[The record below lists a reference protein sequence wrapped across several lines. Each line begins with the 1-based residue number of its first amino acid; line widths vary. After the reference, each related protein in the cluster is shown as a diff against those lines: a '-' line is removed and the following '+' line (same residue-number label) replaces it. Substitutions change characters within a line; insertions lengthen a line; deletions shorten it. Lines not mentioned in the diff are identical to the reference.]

1 MFMTQTLQLSRPG
14 FARFSLALAPAL
26 VSLLA
31 CTSGSDGEGS
41 EKTPSKTVP
50 PEDTREWV
58 RVIEGDWELEAGGEI
73 PQQCVQQ
80 VLDEDVYV
88 SAIRPVHPEGTH
100 HTLVTLGDGSVSC
113 TSSLVSNG
121 IIYAAGVGS
130 AGLDLPPGV
139 ALKFPKGSALSMG
152 LHLYNPTDG
161 VLRGTSAMEIVRL
174 APEDVKYEAEALLAG
189 PFQLSEDVWMKGML
203 GLDVG
208 LPPLPAREN
217 RASFLEHYA
226 DASARRLER
235 LGAAPA
241 DWFAGATRFFDVTRS
256 RAWVLT
262 RRIAHSAHH
271 RGQLT
276 AYLRMLGRALYST
289 YGPTADTGGLFQ
301 QGAPV
306 IYRYQSVEDVLAAA
320 RDGGGELPPL
330 PGPGASPPTE
340 RPGRG

>member
-1 MFMTQTLQLSRPG
+1 VHPYTFLLDTYSTERLKTLSGWSHFTDHDLGFRPEPR
-14 FARFSLALAPAL
+14 AR
-26 VSLLA
+26 
-31 CTSGSDGEGS
+31 
-41 EKTPSKTVP
+41 TP
-50 PEDTREWV
+50 
-58 RVIEGDWELEAGGEI
+58 LE
-73 PQQCVQQ
+73 QMVHQCV
-80 VLDEDVYV
+80 
-88 SAIRPVHPEGTH
+88 
-100 HTLVTLGDGSVSC
+100 
-113 TSSLVSNG
+113 
-121 IIYAAGVGS
+121 
-130 AGLDLPPGV
+130 
-139 ALKFPKGSALSMG
+139 
-152 LHLYNPTDG
+152 
-161 VLRGTSAMEIVRL
+161 
-174 APEDVKYEAEALLAG
+174 
-189 PFQLSEDVWMKGML
+189 SEDVWMKGML

-306 IYRYQSVEDVLAAA
+306 IYRYQSVDDLLAAA
-320 RDGGGELPPL
+320 RDGDGELPVL

-340 RPGRG
+340 RPGRD